1 LPALYIHIPYC
12 LQKCRYCG
20 FVSFPVN
27 YQEEMPSTA
36 GQKDYVPDA
45 YIDALC
51 QEMRE
56 TAEQRYFSGD
66 NGYKYT
72 NNIISTVY
80 VGGGTPSLL
89 AAAQLAR
96 IIAGV
101 KSVFALADDAEFT
114 LEANPE
120 TYTREKF
127 LAYRALGVN
136 RISLG
141 IQSFQPEYLRYLGR
155 AHSREKAAEALRGA
169 REIFDNVSVDLLNNL
184 PGQTLEQSAADLR
197 TALDFQ
203 PRHISCYELTVERGT
218 PLATERGTLAAEKTV
233 RNELGAEMYLQTK
246 KILEDHGYAQY
257 EISNYAQAGYASRH
271 NLAYWSDEPYLG
283 LGLAAHSYDKARKLR
298 RANTRDL
305 KNYLQKIFHRE
316 SEPENDFNKIM
327 MGLRKNSGIPETYL
341 DERQKAAAQKLVS
354 EELLVWRNNNLC
366 ATNRGRLVLNQ
377 VLLELM

>member
-1 LPALYIHIPYC
+1 MLALYLHIPYC

-20 FVSFPVN
+20 FVSFPVG
-27 YQEEMPSTA
+27 TA
-36 GQKDYVPDA
+36 LPDA

-51 QEMRE
+51 REIQE
-56 TAEQRYFSGD
+56 TAEQGYFSGD

-72 NNIISTVY
+72 NNIISTAY

-89 AAAQLAR
+89 AAEQLAR
-96 IIAGV
+96 IVAGL
-101 KSVFALADDAEFT
+101 KSVFVLADDAEFT

-120 TYTREKF
+120 TYEQKKF

-155 AHSREKAAEALRGA
+155 AHSPEKAAEALRGA

-184 PGQTLEQSAADLR
+184 PGQTLAQSAADLR

-203 PRHISCYELTVERGT
+203 PRHISCYELTVESGT
-218 PLATERGTLAAEKTV
+218 PLAAWSGTLAAEETAH
-233 RNELGAEMYLQTK
+233 NELGVEMYLQTK
-246 KILEDHGYAQY
+246 RILEDNGYAQY
-257 EISNYAQAGYASRH
+257 EVSNYAQAGYASRH

-283 LGLAAHSYDKARKLR
+283 LGLAAHSYAKTQKLR
-298 RANTRDL
+298 WANTRSL
-305 KNYLQKIFHRE
+305 KDYLSGIFHRE

-341 DERQKAAAQKLVS
+341 DERQKATAQKLIS
-354 EELLVWRNNNLC
+354 EELLAWQDNNLRL
-366 ATNRGRLVLNQ
+366 TNRGRLVLNQ

>member
-20 FVSFPVN
+20 FVSFPARDF
-27 YQEEMPSTA
+27 SSDGT
-36 GQKDYVPDA
+36 VPDA
-45 YIDALC
+45 YLDALC
-51 QEMRE
+51 QEIQE
-56 TAEQRYFSGD
+56 AAEGYFSVD
-66 NGYKYT
+66 SGYKYT
-72 NNIISTVY
+72 SSIVSTIY
-80 VGGGTPSLL
+80 IGGGTPGLL
-89 AAAQLAR
+89 AAEQLAR
-96 IIAGV
+96 IIASV
-101 KSVFALADDAEFT
+101 KNVFAVADDAEFT
-114 LEANPE
+114 LETNPE
-120 TYTREKF
+120 TYVREKF

-184 PGQTLEQSAADLR
+184 PGQTLAQSAADLR

-203 PRHISCYELTVERGT
+203 PRHISCYELTVESGT
-218 PLATERGTLAAEKTV
+218 PLAVENPAP
-233 RNELGAEMYLQTK
+233 NELGVEMYLQTK
-246 KILEDHGYAQY
+246 KILEDNGYAQY
-257 EISNYAQAGYASRH
+257 EISNYALAGYESRH

-283 LGLAAHSYDKARKLR
+283 VGLAAHSYDKLRKLR
-298 RANTRDL
+298 WANTRSLPD
-305 KNYLQKIFHRE
+305 YLRKIFHRE

-341 DERQKAAAQKLVS
+341 AERQKATAQKLVA
-354 EELLVWRNNNLC
+354 EELLVWQNNNLRL
-366 ATNRGRLVLNQ
+366 TNRGRLILNQ